1 MAAGTIEHGVPPET
15 GVHYGPRLQVLLVIT
30 MLLVWIVAAV
40 DKLVMY
46 LLIEPIRQDIGVSDF
61 QMSFLVGTAFAVAY
75 AAGGVPFGYL
85 ADRIKRKWQIFF
97 ALLAWSVFSMACGFA
112 GGFLILLFMRG
123 LVGLAES
130 AFPPARDSLVA
141 DAIPP
146 HRLGFANAVMTSG
159 GVLGGGIALIIGGL
173 VSGAVGTA
181 PTEIAG
187 FQFKQWQLVF
197 LVTGSAG
204 LLLLPLL
211 LFLPEVPRKHYAAT
225 PGVTGFG
232 SLMRKRWRFYVGVA
246 GATGMLSAASNGM
259 TAWTPAFLNREF
271 GISMMEAGV
280 TLGAV
285 QTIAIL
291 ISFLISGWGIDF
303 LFRKGIRRVHLNW
316 TLIATVLGAPM
327 YLIAFQ
333 MPGLVL
339 FYAFY
344 IVGLIVSLG
353 YAVALVSAI
362 QIETMPQYRGRAAA
376 FYYLVLNIVGFG
388 LGPTIVAAVTDFV
401 IKDSA
406 RVGEAIVI
414 TVGVLSAIAVL
425 FVLLAL
431 RQRGEEPAAGV
442 VPALAT
448 APDVLAADRAV

>member
-1 MAAGTIEHGVPPET
+1 M
-15 GVHYGPRLQVLLVIT
+15 LVIT

-40 DKLVMY
+40 DKLVMF
-46 LLIEPIRQDIGVSDF
+46 LLVEPIRQDIGVSDF
-61 QMSFLVGTAFAVAY
+61 QMSFLVGTAFALAY

-85 ADRIKRKWQIFF
+85 ADRVQRKWQIFF

-112 GGFLILLFMRG
+112 GGFLVLLLMRG
-123 LVGLAES
+123 FVGLAES

-146 HRLGFANAVMTSG
+146 HRLGLANAVMTSG

-187 FQFKQWQLVF
+187 MELKPWQLVF
-197 LVTGSAG
+197 LVTGGAG

-211 LFLPEVPRKHYAAT
+211 LVLPEVPRRHYAAT
-225 PGVTGFG
+225 PEVTGFG

-259 TAWTPAFLNREF
+259 TAWTPAFLHREF

-280 TLGAV
+280 TLGTV

-291 ISFLISGWGIDF
+291 FSFLISGWGIDF
-303 LFRKGIRRVHLNW
+303 LFRKGIGRVHLKW
-316 TLIATVLGAPM
+316 TLIATALGAPC
-327 YLIAFQ
+327 YLVAFQ
-333 MPGLVL
+333 MPSLLL

-344 IVGLIVSLG
+344 IVGLVISLG

-388 LGPTIVAAVTDFV
+388 LGPTFVAAVTDFMLE
-401 IKDSA
+401 DSA
-406 RVGEAIVI
+406 RVGEAIVL
-414 TVGVLSAIAVL
+414 TVGSLSALAVV
-425 FVLLAL
+425 FVVLAL
-431 RQRGEEPAAGV
+431 RQRGAEPDPVAG
-442 VPALAT
+442 PAPAIDG
-448 APDVLAADRAV
+448 AS